1 MNWEKLSFAASML
14 SMVLPSRIQR
24 FPLASGSSSK
34 YFLTCQQKTE
44 CGDSGLGKSCLQKF
58 NEISPK
64 NETLPRGRR
73 LF

>member
-34 YFLTCQQKTE
+34 YFLTCQQK
-44 CGDSGLGKSCLQKF
+44 Q
-58 NEISPK
+58 NAEIVD
-64 NETLPRGRR
+64 
-73 LF
+73 